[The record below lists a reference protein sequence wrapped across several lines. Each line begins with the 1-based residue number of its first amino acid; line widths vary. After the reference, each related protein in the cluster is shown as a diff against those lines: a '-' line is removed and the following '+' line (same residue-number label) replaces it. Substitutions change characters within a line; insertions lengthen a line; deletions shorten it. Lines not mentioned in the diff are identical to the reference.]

1 MIRGYKNMYCV
12 KFVDSNFSW
21 GGSDSSYIMLDSSD
35 TIPTNI
41 STTTVLNS
49 SVSSGSGTKTYSFIS
64 PNVFDIVSVMDGTAS
79 GSFRLYAHVDTT
91 GTSSAYVKIT
101 SVDITLE
108 VIDNDGNAKEIFA
121 GTVWTG
127 THQANLDETEYLG
140 IMYWFS
146 IGKEEVAYNERLK
159 VTIDFD
165 YTAYDPLDQT
175 GRSVGIVCSPDDKD
189 MTLSLPFIV

>member
-1 MIRGYKNMYCV
+1 MIRGYKNLYCV

-79 GSFRLYAHVDTT
+79 GSFRLYAHVGNT
-91 GTSSAYVKIT
+91 GTSGAYVKIT